1 MAQEGRSDGIVAASV
16 LVDLEKMEAVPVMR
30 IPNVSGNAHDVSAGL
45 RSWMSAPMRTTMSA
59 DHARDG
65 GHLE

>member
-1 MAQEGRSDGIVAASV
+1 MTVAAPV
-16 LVDLEKMEAVPVMR
+16 LVDRERMEAVPVMR
-30 IPNVSGNAHDVSAGL
+30 IPNVSRNADDVSAGL

-59 DHARDG
+59 VHARDG